1 MELLEVAVKVA
12 VEDALL
18 MGVLPIAQGLSLVC
32 RQAEGRMLLCI
43 KVTED
48 SCIVVRTDGKSTACE
63 VATLLE
69 GGACSALT
77 KDGVQGSVVCLRRD
91 DDYVLE
97 VLCCPADE
105 ADTADVDLLDDVFF
119 ACARGYGSFEGV
131 EVYNHQVDEG
141 ETVLEDFLLVGLV
154 ATACEDTALDSG
166 V

>member
-1 MELLEVAVKVA
+1 
-12 VEDALL
+12 
-18 MGVLPIAQGLSLVC
+18 
-32 RQAEGRMLLCI
+32 MLLCI

-69 GGACSALT
+69 GGACSTLT
-77 KDGVQGSVVCLRRD
+77 EDGVQGSVVSLRRD
-91 DDYVLE
+91 DDHVLE
-97 VLCCPADE
+97 VLRCPADE
-105 ADTADVDLLDDVFF
+105 ADTADVDFLDDVFF
-119 ACARGYGSFEGV
+119 ARARGNSGFEGV

>member
-1 MELLEVAVKVA
+1 MRA
-12 VEDALL
+12 
-18 MGVLPIAQGLSLVC
+18 
-32 RQAEGRMLLCI
+32 
-43 KVTED
+43 
-48 SCIVVRTDGKSTACE
+48 DGKGTAGE

-77 KDGVQGSVVCLRRD
+77 EDGVQGSVVSLRRYD
-91 DDYVLE
+91 DHVLE

-131 EVYNHQVDEG
+131 EVYNHQVNEG

-154 ATACEDTALDSG
+154 ATACEDTALDCG